1 MDRKRGYYGWVIA
14 AASAVGI
21 AGSVSVFIPSTMA
34 LLVGPLGR
42 EFHWSPPGMFLAIT
56 FAAVTTVVVGPFI
69 GKLVDRFGARRMI
82 LASFGLEALLLYS
95 FRFLGSDIS
104 GFYLRYALLAGLAS
118 GTTALTFSAL
128 LARWFDRRR
137 GLALGIG
144 LSGLGFGGAFWSLI
158 TQRLISHVG
167 WRATF
172 PYLAAIIAFV
182 VLPILLICVRESPA
196 SMGLQVD
203 GDSADEAAAA
213 RKALGRHSGEVVGA
227 DLRTAAATA
236 TYWKVLLCFFAM
248 SSAIYGVT
256 LNIVPLMER
265 QGFSAATGAAV
276 QASTWLALVF
286 GRVSAGWFMDR
297 FFAPRVAAAFMLPS
311 IVGLAMLIEGHGQTV
326 AYTGAA
332 LVGLASGAEVDV
344 LAYLTSRYFG
354 LRHYG
359 TIYATFF
366 SAYALG
372 TSAGPLFTSWLAG
385 STASYAVPLWIMA
398 ALMAAAAATLTFFKP
413 VPSLS
418 ELRAQ

>member
-1 MDRKRGYYGWVIA
+1 MPQRRGYYGWVIA

-21 AGSVSVFIPSTMA
+21 AGSVSVFIPSTMS

-56 FAAVTTVVVGPFI
+56 FAGLTTVLVGPFI
-69 GKLVDRFGARRMI
+69 GKLVDRFGARYMI
-82 LASFGLEALLLYS
+82 LASFALEAMVLYS
-95 FRFLGSDIS
+95 FRYLGPDIS
-104 GFYLRYALLAGLAS
+104 AFYLRYALLAGLAS

-158 TQRLISHVG
+158 TQRLITTVG
-167 WRATF
+167 WRDTF

-182 VLPILLICVRESPA
+182 VLPILLICIRETPA
-196 SMGLQVD
+196 SMGLHVD
-203 GDSADEAAAA
+203 GDTADEAAAA
-213 RKALGRHSGEVVGA
+213 RKASAKPSGELAGVT
-227 DLRTAAATA
+227 LRQAAGTA
-236 TYWKVLLCFFAM
+236 TYWQVLLCFFAM

-256 LNIVPLMER
+256 LNIVSLLGQR
-265 QGFSAATGAAV
+265 GFSPAAAAAV

-286 GRVSAGWFMDR
+286 GRVSAGWLMDR
-297 FFAPRVAAAFMLPS
+297 FFAPRVAAAFMVPS
-311 IVGLAMLIEGHGQTV
+311 MIGLAMLILGHGQTM
-326 AYTGAA
+326 AYAGAA

-344 LAYLTSRYFG
+344 LAFLTSRYFG

-385 STASYAVPLWIMA
+385 TAGNYSMPLWLMA
-398 ALMAAAAATLTFFKP
+398 GLMAASATALFFFKRF
-413 VPSLS
+413 PSIS
-418 ELRAQ
+418 ELRTQ